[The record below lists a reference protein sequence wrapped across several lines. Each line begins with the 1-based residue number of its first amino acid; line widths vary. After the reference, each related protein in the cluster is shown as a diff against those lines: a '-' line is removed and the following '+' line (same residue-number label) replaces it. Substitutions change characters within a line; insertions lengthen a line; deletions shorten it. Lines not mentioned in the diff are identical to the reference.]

1 MSIRPTAPSAENST
15 GCWAKNC
22 RSWSIVGKGKATGG
36 VARAAIIAGLLLA
49 AAAGGAGAAD
59 ADARDN
65 AEQLAKL
72 RARIEALQQEL
83 ERDRTQQDELRMQLE
98 DSERR
103 FATLTREL
111 AGLRRQIAEQA
122 ALRRKTEV
130 QRREAEAAL
139 KKNRAVLARQ
149 VRAAYVIG
157 QRGQAKL
164 VLNQDKGQR
173 LSRVMTY
180 YDYLNRA
187 RAERIGR
194 ILEQARALDE
204 LVQKVKQQTKALEA
218 TRARHQGTLTA
229 LEAARDERH
238 EMVRMLGERIAG
250 EEDELKQLRADE
262 RELSRLIQELGTAL
276 RDIPANLGAKP
287 FAKLKGKLP
296 WPAKGKLMARFGD
309 PKAGGR
315 LKWNG
320 LWIAGSEGDAVR
332 AVARGRVAYV
342 GWMHAYGLIV
352 VLEHEGGYYSLY
364 GHNQTVAV
372 SIGDWVQPGDVI
384 SAVGATGG
392 HEKAGLYFE
401 LRKGT
406 VPVNPRVWFRAKG

>member
-1 MSIRPTAPSAENST
+1 
-15 GCWAKNC
+15 
-22 RSWSIVGKGKATGG
+22 VL
-36 VARAAIIAGLLLA
+36 RAAIIAVLLLA
-49 AAAGGAGAAD
+49 APIGAAEEQ
-59 ADARDN
+59 AEN

-72 RARIEALQQEL
+72 RARIEALQQTL
-83 ERDRTQQDELRMQLE
+83 EQDRSQQDELRSQLE

-103 FATLTREL
+103 FMALTHELATLRKQ
-111 AGLRRQIAEQA
+111 ASEQA
-122 ALRRKTEV
+122 ALRRRTEL
-130 QRREAEAAL
+130 QRREAEAQL
-139 KKNRAVLARQ
+139 RKQRAVLARQ

-164 VLNQDKGQR
+164 VLNQDKSAR

-187 RAERIGR
+187 RAERIGK
-194 ILEQARALDE
+194 ILEQARKLEE
-204 LVQKVKQQTKALEA
+204 LVARVKQQTAQLEA
-218 TRARHQGTLTA
+218 TRSRHQGTLTA
-229 LEAARDERH
+229 LEAVRDERQ
-238 EMVRMLGERIAG
+238 EMVRMLAARIET
-250 EEDELKQLRADE
+250 EEDELRQLRADE
-262 RELSRLIQELGTAL
+262 RELSRLIKELGTAL

-296 WPAKGKLMARFGD
+296 WPIRGKLLARYGD

-315 LKWNG
+315 LRWNG
-320 LWIAGSEGDAVR
+320 LWIAGSEGDRVR

-364 GHNQTVAV
+364 GHNQNVAV
-372 SIGDWVQPGDVI
+372 SIGDWVQPGDLI
-384 SAVGATGG
+384 ATVGATGG
-392 HEKAGLYFE
+392 HQKTGLYFE

-406 VPVNPRVWFRAKG
+406 EAVNPRLWFKAKG